1 MQILTPPPPSPPPIH
16 SLSSLPFLAPSA
28 GSLSLMARWRGN
40 PYQQSGD
47 PAKASSLPTSC
58 SYVGPACPHGLE
70 LHTDRAGWRAPR
82 GAIGGRRARRGVP
95 SFPRSRWCVEAGEG
109 RARRDAPALLLRS
122 ARPCPSSL
130 PAGVGEEDGARISL
144 FGGEGAGR
152 SRAHPSGRE
161 GAGRVEELTA
171 AGRLRLRWRGVRA
184 GKAAGGAAASLS
196 THPSVLEGGA
206 AASPSSCG
214 GQAAPLLVG

>member
-1 MQILTPPPPSPPPIH
+1 
-16 SLSSLPFLAPSA
+16 
-28 GSLSLMARWRGN
+28 
-40 PYQQSGD
+40 
-47 PAKASSLPTSC
+47 
-58 SYVGPACPHGLE
+58 
-70 LHTDRAGWRAPR
+70 
-82 GAIGGRRARRGVP
+82 VP

-109 RARRDAPALLLRS
+109 RARRAAPALLLRS

-130 PAGVGEEDGARISL
+130 PAGVREEDGARISL

-214 GQAAPLLVG
+214 GQAVPLLVGCRGECRGQPQGSPHNWGKTHFREIIKTQDELINDKPQPRPE